1 MHLAA
6 LLNPTD
12 TNVVSGA
19 CTSGSVR
26 LVGGGSFNQGRVEFC
41 YNNRWGTVCDN
52 QFGTNDAMVVCR
64 QLGFVNVQC
73 K

>member
-1 MHLAA
+1 MSPI
-6 LLNPTD
+6 PTD
-12 TNVVSGA
+12 INVVSSA

-26 LVGGGSFNQGRVEFC
+26 NVRGGNSKRVELC
-41 YNNRWGTVCDN
+41 YNNRWGTMCDDY
-52 QFGTNDAMVVCR
+52 FDTNDAKVVCR